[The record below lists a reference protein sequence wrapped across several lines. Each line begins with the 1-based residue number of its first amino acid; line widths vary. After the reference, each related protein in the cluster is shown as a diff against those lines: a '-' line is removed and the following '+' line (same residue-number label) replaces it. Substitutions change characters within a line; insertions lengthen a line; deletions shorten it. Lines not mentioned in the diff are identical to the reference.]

1 MFFSTRNKV
10 GDAAEQNQYA
20 LHSILHGNQE
30 AVQCLKVNEDGTLL
44 ASGGADGIRL
54 WDLRSNVELDRPSIG
69 GGQRGATTALLWIRR
84 DDYPGEIL
92 VSGTQGGHLCI
103 WIQAPESNTFE
114 EKLPVPQLFYPS
126 EITGLAFDSSTNRL
140 AVCNRERMVQVH
152 VMNDKIELGSA
163 VVKRCKQVPM
173 AIFFSSDREVVV
185 FANGEKKRIRYDAN
199 TLEIIRSQE
208 IGTCIGSVD
217 YNHRKGVFCLD
228 DVYNGPALF
237 KVDTEVRTKSWEV
250 AKPKAAQKK
259 LDDTDTGT
267 GTEARQKTGNNG
279 EFPRPRKVCF
289 AEDCTSVVSG
299 SNHGLVHVFHRRR
312 ENVVDKLDMQ
322 SGGLW
327 VQAVA
332 AAEIEGASTI
342 FAASSK
348 DGHGGN
354 PINVW
359 KKQRIINTTVTR
371 PKRRISICTGFMVA
385 LLALN
390 ITILVAVAIHFYQ
403 DFSKAYSL
411 LKF

>member
-1 MFFSTRNKV
+1 MLFSIRTSAD
-10 GDAAEQNQYA
+10 DAAEQNQYA
-20 LHSILHGNQE
+20 LHGVLHGNQE

-54 WDLRSNVELDRPSIG
+54 WDLRSNMELDRPSIG

-92 VSGTQGGHLCI
+92 VSGTQGGHLCV
-103 WIQAPESNTFE
+103 WTQAPESNTFE
-114 EKLPVPQLFYPS
+114 EKLPVPQLFHPS

-140 AVCNRERMVQVH
+140 AVCNWERMVQVH
-152 VMNDKIELGSA
+152 VMNDKIELG
-163 VVKRCKQVPM
+163 PL
-173 AIFFSSDREVVV
+173 EVIV
-185 FANGEKKRIRYDAN
+185 FANGEINGHIIHYDAN
-199 TLEIIRSQE
+199 TLDTIRSRE

-228 DVYNGPALF
+228 DVYHGPALF
-237 KVDTEVRTKSWEV
+237 KADTEARTKSWEV

-259 LDDTDTGT
+259 LDNIDTDTGVQ
-267 GTEARQKTGNNG
+267 QKNR
-279 EFPRPRKVCF
+279 EYPRPRKVCF

-299 SNHGLVHVFHRRR
+299 SSHGLVHVFHRRR

-359 KKQRIINTTVTR
+359 KKRPIINTTVTR
-371 PKRRISICTGFMVA
+371 SKRRISICMGF
-385 LLALN
+385 LIALN
-390 ITILVAVAIHFYQ
+390 ITILVAVAVQFWQ
-403 DFSKAYSL
+403 DLSKAYSF